1 MLFYQDNAGIQHESY
16 EAACI
21 YYGADTPA
29 QLELEAQYWAELE
42 ADMAAEAKGDIA
54 LLDPEFDEI
63 PF

>member
-1 MLFYQDNAGIQHESY
+1 MFYRDASGLEHESY

-29 QLELEAQYWAELE
+29 QLE
-42 ADMAAEAKGDIA
+42 AEARA
-54 LLDPEFDEI
+54 EHEEWLDHCCEHGLFLTVLPDEGVDSI